1 MAVTLRPLDL
11 TDIDDF
17 MVWASDEK
25 AARSCSWEPYT
36 DKSDALKFIKDK
48 VLPHP
53 WYRAICVDGRPVG
66 AISVTANSAA
76 RDRCGG
82 ELGYVLGSN
91 FWGKGIATAAVKL
104 VAERIFEERPE
115 LERVE
120 ALVAVENLASQRV
133 VEKAGFHREGVLRK
147 YGVLKGK
154 TRDFVMF
161 SLLSTDLQSKI
172 IDELYCVKISE

>member
-25 AARSCSWEPYT
+25 VARFCSWEPYT

-66 AISVTANSAA
+66 AIMVSPNSAA
-76 RDRCGG
+76 RDRCRE
-82 ELGYVLGSN
+82 ELGYVLGSK
-91 FWGKGIATAAVKL
+91 FWGKGIATVAVKL
-104 VAERIFEERPE
+104 VAERIFEERPG
-115 LERVE
+115 LERLE
-120 ALVAVENLASQRV
+120 ALVDVENLASQRV

-161 SLLSTDLQSKI
+161 SLLSTHLHSKT
-172 IDELYCVKISE
+172 DEQL